1 MRRSYTVL
9 FIAVLLPL
17 LLEPIGRLLGSGNGF
32 NSAVLVRTFHP
43 DEPLE
48 NFLRGK
54 LGVVEPTYW
63 RWDLVIAYR
72 SLSGQPLTPQ
82 EREALRSYWDEEARA
97 ARYSLGAGATPQPPD
112 ANAAMMA
119 WLNGRD
125 RVPGVQPG
133 SQVLV
138 YREGT
143 AGETG
148 YYAYLNCPA
157 DAFLNAARTLT
168 KRIERF
174 GASDPEVREWVGAQ
188 DQVFANCGA
197 SGGWPRLKPNW
208 TPPGQPSQTPEG
220 GMIPATTPASAS
232 PVFKADRA
240 YQIAA
245 ANFYAGNF
253 DVAEKQF
260 AEIAGDASST
270 WRVLAPYLAVRC
282 LVRKGTLAKPMGFE
296 AAPLHEAEARLQRME
311 NDPACAGIHSAVE
324 GLLNFVEWRL
334 HPEGALRPVAQ
345 KLAKPGASHDYYQ
358 DLTDYTLMLNKRQES
373 GGPVD
378 AALREDDLTDWV
390 LTFNSPGADAG
401 QHALER
407 WRSRHSLTWLVAAI
421 SGVVPTD
428 PASTELRAA
437 AQRVPR
443 ASPAYLTV
451 TYHRL
456 RLELAAGRQEEL
468 RTELAKLLA
477 SRDWQGQPSALNL
490 FRAQALP
497 LARSYDE
504 FLSLAPRAVA
514 GYAYSAMPAGY
525 SLDVFYSPD
534 TPFPS
539 GAEQK
544 TLFDVDSARVFSF
557 ALPLSM
563 LTQAATGKTLPAHL
577 RRRWALAAWTRA
589 FLLGDEP
596 AALKLVPTLH
606 ELAPELKPYLEPYAA
621 AANSQ
626 ARRYDGLWM
635 LLKSPGLQPFVEAGT
650 GRLDSLV
657 ERDRLRDNWWCV
669 VDPRMG
675 LDLPASWGMPQR
687 QSPNPPAPPA
697 PAAPFLSTSQQAAA
711 RAELARLETAGV
723 ATDFLSCQVLDWA
736 KQQPEDPRIPEALSL
751 VVILPHAGCT
761 EDQTGR
767 FSHAAYDL
775 LHSRYGSTSWAKQT
789 RYWYK

>member
-1 MRRSYTVL
+1 M
-9 FIAVLLPL
+9 
-17 LLEPIGRLLGSGNGF
+17 GF
-32 NSAVLVRTFHP
+32 NSAVFVRTMHP

-48 NFLRGK
+48 NFLKGK

-72 SLSGQPLTPQ
+72 SLNGEPLTAK
-82 EREALRSYWDEEARA
+82 EREALRPYWDEEARA
-97 ARYSLGAGATPQPPD
+97 ARYSIGAGAPPQPLD
-112 ANAAMMA
+112 ANAAMLT

-133 SQVLV
+133 SQVPD

-157 DAFLNAARTLT
+157 DAFLNATRTLT
-168 KRIERF
+168 QRIEQF
-174 GASDPEVREWVGAQ
+174 GASDPEVRDWVGAQ
-188 DQVFANCGA
+188 DQVFSNCGA
-197 SGGWPRLKPNW
+197 SGGWPRLKLNW
-208 TPPGQPSQTPEG
+208 TPPGQATQTPEG
-220 GMIPATTPASAS
+220 GMIPAAAPASAR
-232 PVFKADRA
+232 PMFKADRA

-253 DVAEKQF
+253 AVAGKQF
-260 AEIAGDASST
+260 GEIAGDASSP
-270 WRVLAPYLAVRC
+270 WRALAPYLAVRC

-296 AAPLHEAEARLQRME
+296 AAPLQEAEARLQRMA
-311 NDPACAGIHSAVE
+311 NDPACAGIHPAIE

-334 HPEGALRPVAQ
+334 HPEGVLRPLAQ
-345 KLAKPGASHDYYQ
+345 RLAKPDASHDYYQ
-358 DLTDYTLMLNKRQES
+358 DLTDYTLMLDKRKES
-373 GGPVD
+373 GSSVD
-378 AALREDDLTDWV
+378 DSLRADDLTDWV
-390 LTFNSPGADAG
+390 WTFNSPGANAG

-407 WRSRHSLTWLVAAI
+407 WRATHSLAWLVVAI
-421 SGVVPTD
+421 SEVD
-428 PASTELRAA
+428 PADPTAAELRAA

-443 ASPAYLTV
+443 DSPAYLTV

-456 RLELAAGRQEEL
+456 RLELAAGRQEEV

-477 SRDWQGQPSALNL
+477 SRDWQGQPSAFNL

-504 FLSLAPRAVA
+504 FLGLAPRAVA

-525 SLDVFYSPD
+525 SLDVSYSPD
-534 TPFPS
+534 NPFPS
-539 GAEQK
+539 GAQQN

-563 LTQAATGKTLPAHL
+563 LTQTATGKTLSAHL
-577 RRRWALAAWTRA
+577 RRRLVLAAWTRA

-596 AALKLVPTLH
+596 AARKLLPALH

-621 AANSQ
+621 AANSP

-635 LLKSPGLQPFVEAGT
+635 LLKSPGLRPYVEAGA
-650 GRLDSLV
+650 GRMDSLV
-657 ERDRLRDNWWCV
+657 EHGQYRDNWWCE

-687 QSPNPPAPPA
+687 QSPNPPAPPL
-697 PAAPFLSTSQQAAA
+697 PAARFLSADQQAAA
-711 RAELARLETAGV
+711 RAELARLQAAGV
-723 ATDFLSCQVLDWA
+723 ATGFLGRQVLDWA

-751 VVILPHAGCT
+751 VVILPRAGCT
-761 EDQTGR
+761 EDQTGK

-775 LHSRYGSTSWAKQT
+775 LYSRYGSTSWAKQT